1 MAILNRRVNDIFTG
15 TVTLKKS
22 YKEVWERAWGKKVTN
37 RRNSKCKFTAKE
49 IRFLCLRK
57 LQGDQPRERRRQEV
71 NIKKPGH
78 RERGVQAIRA
88 STLGLDFGLR

>member
-1 MAILNRRVNDIFTG
+1 M
-15 TVTLKKS
+15 
-22 YKEVWERAWGKKVTN
+22 
-37 RRNSKCKFTAKE
+37 
-49 IRFLCLRK
+49 RFLCLRK

-88 STLGLDFGLR
+88 STLGLDFGLRWKPFEEDTILFIFWKEAKVGTEILLH